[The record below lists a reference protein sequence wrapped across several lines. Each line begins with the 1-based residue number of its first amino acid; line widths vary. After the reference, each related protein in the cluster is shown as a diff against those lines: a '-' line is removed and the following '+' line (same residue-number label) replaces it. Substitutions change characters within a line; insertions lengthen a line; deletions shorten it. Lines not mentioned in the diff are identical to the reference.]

1 MKDDAELAGHDAVDA
16 DVAEA
21 KHPDA
26 ASAAPSGM
34 ASMSSPRST
43 ANRSSSCVLAM
54 AISR

>member
-1 MKDDAELAGHDAVDA
+1 MNDDAELAGHDAVDA
-16 DVAEA
+16 DVAEE

-43 ANRSSSCVLAM
+43 ANRSSSCVLTM
-54 AISR
+54 GISR